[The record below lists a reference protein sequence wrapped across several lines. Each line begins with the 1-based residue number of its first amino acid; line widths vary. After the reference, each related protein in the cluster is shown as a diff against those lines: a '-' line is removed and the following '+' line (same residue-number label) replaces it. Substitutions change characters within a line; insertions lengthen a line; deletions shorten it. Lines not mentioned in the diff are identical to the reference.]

1 MGTLSGQS
9 ISDTY
14 DGLLKLEDSTTG
26 ITSTYQQIQDGLGN
40 DTNTKI
46 STQGILSPTIPTII
60 SGLKPDFCGVGFLNN
75 SVTNI
80 AGIQNKTL
88 NFPFYDAGF
97 LSYSAISYS
106 TSVAT
111 TIGDVVSVAFYS
123 LQLVPTI
130 GYAPKDLIVSGITL
144 TVNST
149 GFKTT
154 TLPSTLSFSGT
165 GGGYYIAAFY
175 ITNSGATPTVRF
187 GGVASNSLT
196 NPTGYASLG
205 FVTNAAG
212 NSAIMGTKSNNLSN
226 GVLSIL
232 NLPFQTSYTPAEI
245 TTNYNTTVLAQ
256 SQYGFAL
263 NTIK

>member
-130 GYAPKDLIVSGITL
+130 GYAPKDLIMSGITL

-154 TLPSTLSFSGT
+154 TLPSTLSFSGY
-165 GGGYYIAAFY
+165 GPGPYFFLFKIANAG
-175 ITNSGATPTVRF
+175 ITPTVRNTGSAALSSGIWPSKIGYTLNAVGTAINISVKGTGNNF
-187 GGVASNSLT
+187 VAYSGLT
-196 NPTGYASLG
+196 N
-205 FVTNAAG
+205 
-212 NSAIMGTKSNNLSN
+212 
-226 GVLSIL
+226 
-232 NLPFQTSYTPAEI
+232 FQTSYSSADVQT
-245 TTNYNTTVLAQ
+245 YSTTVAPPQ
-256 SQYGFAL
+256 IGFAL